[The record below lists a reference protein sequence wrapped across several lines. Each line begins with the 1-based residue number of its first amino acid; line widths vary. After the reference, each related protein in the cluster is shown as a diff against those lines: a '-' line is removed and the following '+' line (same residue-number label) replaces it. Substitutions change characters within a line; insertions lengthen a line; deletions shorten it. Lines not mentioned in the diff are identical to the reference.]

1 MATYNEMAKKVLD
14 WSNRD
19 TEVLSYANIKD
30 FINYAVDEA
39 YRTLRIAPLE
49 NVITYTANTSLA
61 GTNQLIIPDDTIEFI
76 QLRKVDTTSPT
87 NYTTYNARTDIRSFY
102 DEEIFRYDY
111 YTYTRDRNA
120 IIVYPDIVAT
130 DVYELYY
137 YRRLPEIDA
146 RYDPRDHNNP
156 LAVLYVYPT
165 RAELI
170 QAVMDSES
178 ADVFT
183 VDPDLMDQIYATD
196 SDVRLGREAVNWLRD
211 QNEKVILYGALWQAF
226 SYLMEPEE
234 KQQYEMMFRNEIEAL
249 NNEDRQ
255 RMARG
260 ATVNIHFDAGYML

>member
-1 MATYNEMAKKVLD
+1 MATYNEMAKKILD

-61 GTNQLIIPDDTIEFI
+61 GTNELIIPDDTIEFI
-76 QLRKVDTTSPT
+76 QLRKRDATSGT
-87 NYTTYNARTDIRSFY
+87 DYVTYNARTDIRSFY
-102 DEEIFRYDY
+102 DDQTDLYDY

-120 IIVYPDIVAT
+120 LIVYPDIVAT
-130 DVYELYY
+130 DIFELYY
-137 YRRLPEIDA
+137 YRRLPEVDA

-156 LAVLYVYPT
+156 FSVLYVYPT
-165 RAELI
+165 RAQLI
-170 QAVMDSES
+170 AAVQDSES
-178 ADVFT
+178 MDVFT
-183 VDPDLMDQIYATD
+183 VDPDLESQIYATD
-196 SDVRLGREAVNWLRD
+196 SDVRLGKEAVHWLRD

-234 KQQYEMMFRNEIEAL
+234 KQQYLQMFREEILAL

-260 ATVNIHFDAGYML
+260 ATVNIHYNAGDML